1 MGGGSADAAATLRA
15 LDFMFD
21 TRLTDEQLCSIGVA
35 LGADVPFC
43 ITGGTRLC
51 QGVGEIM
58 SNLPSPDCA
67 FVIIKPDVGISTP
80 KPSKNMT
87 AFQTQNAVIWTSC

>member
-1 MGGGSADAAATLRA
+1 MIQGSP
-15 LDFMFD
+15 
-21 TRLTDEQLCSIGVA
+21 DEQLCSIGVA

-67 FVIIKPDVGISTP
+67 FVIIKPDVGILHP
-80 KPSKNMT
+80 RKLSKSMT
-87 AFQTQNAVIWTSC
+87 AFQTPNAVIWTSC

>member
-1 MGGGSADAAATLRA
+1 MWRKTSPHKPAWAEEVQTPPLP

-80 KPSKNMT
+80 E
-87 AFQTQNAVIWTSC
+87 AFKTL